1 MKLEEKSF
9 SLSFYQYALA
19 QQLYNQPPIQQSA
32 EDQGHEKDLGED
44 LEFSSADEADY
55 PMEINT
61 KKGEI
66 GEGTVEDIEKKYLE
80 SISEPTTS
88 YGLPLP
94 LDNFKPLKSD
104 NHSRDQRFPFEF
116 GTGP

>member
-1 MKLEEKSF
+1 
-9 SLSFYQYALA
+9 
-19 QQLYNQPPIQQSA
+19 
-32 EDQGHEKDLGED
+32 
-44 LEFSSADEADY
+44 
-55 PMEINT
+55 MEINT
-61 KKGEI
+61 KKREI

-104 NHSRDQRFPFEF
+104 NHSRD
-116 GTGP
+116 